1 MSCLGHVLSDR
12 ALPSLGFSILGGVS
26 IEKVNILIFPLG
38 FISSCSVALPPQCSS
53 HKQSQVPPQLAG
65 TLRSLLSLHL
75 PSSSFHL
82 EASILWR
89 ALPLL
94 KQSPKRNLLENNPC
108 RNFVPLYPSLEARIT
123 KPAICLNAGR
133 EEGARKREKTFK
145 SIQ

>member
-94 KQSPKRNLLENNPC
+94 KQSPKGT
-108 RNFVPLYPSLEARIT
+108 FWRIT
-123 KPAICLNAGR
+123 LVGTLSPSIPPLRR
-133 EEGARKREKTFK
+133 ELQSQLSA
-145 SIQ
+145 